1 MPAKKRRR
9 ASARRG
15 RAAGPGQQSLRAE
28 IERFR
33 ATYVKTFGAMPPSP
47 GNRFEFSGDVNPE
60 YLVLLE
66 SVRGHAMYSDVFD
79 DKWSQMILF
88 AVMLGEHNFDGA
100 AAHAAAA
107 RHYGASWEQ
116 LHKVVELAATSV
128 LVWRSNRGTNI
139 LKAIRDRE
147 KAR

>member
-1 MPAKKRRR
+1 MAEKGEERQK
-9 ASARRG
+9 SD
-15 RAAGPGQQSLRAE
+15 RAALQKQ

-33 ATYVKTFGAMPPSP
+33 ETYVKTFGSMPPSP
-47 GNRFEFSGDVNPE
+47 GNRFAFSGEVNPE

-66 SVRGHAMYSDVFD
+66 GLRGHAMYSEVFD
-79 DKWSQMILF
+79 DKFSQMFLF

-107 RHYGASWEQ
+107 RRYGASWEE
-116 LHKVVELAATSV
+116 LHKIVELAATSV
-128 LVWRSNRGTNI
+128 MIWRSNRGTNI

-147 KAR
+147 KAS

>member
-1 MPAKKRRR
+1 MAKKKPAKAAK
-9 ASARRG
+9 SAKK
-15 RAAGPGQQSLRAE
+15 PDKKSLRAAIAGYRE
-28 IERFR
+28 
-33 ATYVKTFGAMPPSP
+33 TYVKTFGAMPPSP

-60 YLVLLE
+60 YLVHLE
-66 SVRGHAMYSDVFD
+66 ALRGHAMYSEVFD
-79 DKWSQMILF
+79 DRLSQMILF

-107 RHYGASWEQ
+107 RRYGASWEE

-128 LVWRSNRGTNI
+128 VVWRSNRGTNM

>member
-1 MPAKKRRR
+1 MAAKKRHRALARR
-9 ASARRG
+9 AVR
-15 RAAGPGQQSLRAE
+15 PGKRSLLAE

-66 SVRGHAMYSDVFD
+66 SLRGHAMYSDVFD

-107 RHYGASWEQ
+107 RHYGASWGQ

-139 LKAIRDRE
+139 LKSIRDRE

>member
-1 MPAKKRRR
+1 MAAKKRRR
-9 ASARRG
+9 ANARL
-15 RAAGPGQQSLRAE
+15 ATKPSKQSLGTE

-33 ATYVKTFGAMPPSP
+33 ATYVKTFGSMPPSP

-66 SVRGHAMYSDVFD
+66 SVRGHAMYSEVFD
-79 DKWSQMILF
+79 KKWSQMILF

-107 RHYGASWEQ
+107 RHYGASWKQ

>member
-1 MPAKKRRR
+1 MAEKDKRQKPDR
-9 ASARRG
+9 ASL
-15 RAAGPGQQSLRAE
+15 QAE

-33 ATYVKTFGAMPPSP
+33 ETYVKTFGAMPPSP
-47 GNRFEFSGDVNPE
+47 GNRFEFSSDVNPE

-66 SVRGHAMYSDVFD
+66 KLRGHAMYSEVFD
-79 DKWSQMILF
+79 DKFSQMFLF

-107 RHYGASWEQ
+107 RQYGASWEQ
-116 LHKVVELAATSV
+116 LHKIVELAATSV
-128 LVWRSNRGTNI
+128 MVWRSNRGTNI
-139 LKAIRDRE
+139 LKGIRDRE

>member
-1 MPAKKRRR
+1 MAGKKQKG
-9 ASARRG
+9 ARKRTRSG
-15 RAAGPGQQSLRAE
+15 KQKLLAE
-28 IERFR
+28 IERFHS
-33 ATYVKTFGAMPPSP
+33 TYVKTFGSMPRSP
-47 GNRFEFSGDVNPE
+47 GNRFAFSGDVNPE

-66 SVRGHAMYSDVFD
+66 SLRGHAMYSEVFD

-107 RHYGASWEQ
+107 RHYGATWRQ
-116 LHKVVELAATSV
+116 LHKIFELAATSV
-128 LVWRSNRGTNI
+128 LVWRSNRGANI

-147 KAR
+147 EAR

>member
-1 MPAKKRRR
+1 MASKARKHANPGKNAQPKKGKQELLD
-9 ASARRG
+9 A
-15 RAAGPGQQSLRAE
+15 

-33 ATYVKTFGAMPPSP
+33 ATYVKTFGSMPSSP
-47 GNRFEFSGDVNPE
+47 DNRFAFSGDVNPD

-66 SVRGHAMYSDVFD
+66 SLRGHAMYSDVFD
-79 DKWSQMILF
+79 NKWSQMILF
-88 AVMLGEHNFDGA
+88 GVMLGEHNFDGA

-107 RHYGASWEQ
+107 RRYGATWKQ

-139 LKAIRDRE
+139 LKAMRDRE
-147 KAR
+147 KGR

>member
-1 MPAKKRRR
+1 MAAKSAKRR
-9 ASARRG
+9 AARSLSTPSKRSVL
-15 RAAGPGQQSLRAE
+15 AAIG
-28 IERFR
+28 RFR

-47 GNRFEFSGDVNPE
+47 GNRFDFSGEVNPE
-60 YLVLLE
+60 YLVRLE
-66 SVRGHAMYSDVFD
+66 GLRGHAMYSKVFD
-79 DKWSQMILF
+79 NKWSQMFLF

-107 RHYGASWEQ
+107 RRYGASWAQ
-116 LHKVVELAATSV
+116 LHKIVELAATSV

-139 LKAIRDRE
+139 LKTIRDRE

>member
-1 MPAKKRRR
+1 MAIKKRRR
-9 ASARRG
+9 A
-15 RAAGPGQQSLRAE
+15 AAQRTIRPGKRSLRAA
-28 IERFR
+28 IEDFR
-33 ATYVKTFGAMPPSP
+33 STYVKTFGAMPPSP

-79 DKWSQMILF
+79 NQWSQMILF

-100 AAHAAAA
+100 AAHAMAA

-116 LHKVVELAATSV
+116 LHKVVEIAATSV
-128 LVWRSNRGTNI
+128 LVWRSNRGVNI
-139 LKAIRDRE
+139 LKSIRDRE

>member
-1 MPAKKRRR
+1 MAAKKRRR
-9 ASARRG
+9 APARR
-15 RAAGPGQQSLRAE
+15 AARPSQRSLRAE

-33 ATYVKTFGAMPPSP
+33 ATYMKTFGAMPPSP
-47 GNRFEFSGDVNPE
+47 GNRFEFSGDINPD

-79 DKWSQMILF
+79 NKWSQMLLF

>member
-1 MPAKKRRR
+1 MAAKARK
-9 ASARRG
+9 SA
-15 RAAGPGQQSLRAE
+15 AAGKKPPSRKEERQAE

-47 GNRFEFSGDVNPE
+47 GNRFAFSGEVNPD

-66 SVRGHAMYSDVFD
+66 SLRGHAMYSDVFD
-79 DKWSQMILF
+79 NKWSQMILF

-107 RHYGASWEQ
+107 RRYGASWKQ

-147 KAR
+147 KGT